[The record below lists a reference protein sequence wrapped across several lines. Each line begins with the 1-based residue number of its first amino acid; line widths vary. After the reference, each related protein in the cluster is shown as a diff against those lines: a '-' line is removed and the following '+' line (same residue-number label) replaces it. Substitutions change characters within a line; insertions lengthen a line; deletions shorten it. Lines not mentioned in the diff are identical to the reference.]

1 MTFIRVYAI
10 AAESM
15 KLPSRHTRTFL
26 VWIPSAPFG
35 SGLQLGSTGT
45 FVGSPLRLTA
55 ENIES
60 IPADH
65 AATSVAQNLEKLLQY
80 LVRHSGRPGAL
91 VPIEQSQ
98 DYTIIDVQGESEMQY
113 YLRCLAEMDL
123 IKAYIPNP
131 KYELTYRGW
140 DRALGAS
147 AGAAAH
153 GRVFVAMWFDPE
165 MGAAYKEGIEP
176 ALVETGYKPICLSNV
191 LLNDDINFRILMEIR
206 LAQFTVADI
215 TGARGGVYFESRF
228 RKGPRQGSFFY
239 VSRRPI
245 FGR

>member
-1 MTFIRVYAI
+1 
-10 AAESM
+10 
-15 KLPSRHTRTFL
+15 
-26 VWIPSAPFG
+26 
-35 SGLQLGSTGT
+35 
-45 FVGSPLRLTA
+45 
-55 ENIES
+55 
-60 IPADH
+60 
-65 AATSVAQNLEKLLQY
+65 VAQNLEKLLQY

-98 DYTIIDVQGESEMQY
+98 DYTIIDVQGESELQY

-215 TGARGGVYFESRF
+215 TGARGGVYFEAGFAKGLGREVFFTCREDRF
-228 RKGPRQGSFFY
+228 SEDKHFDTEHLQHTTWKNAADLRFKLREKILALMGPGPH
-239 VSRRPI
+239 PI
-245 FGR
+245 VAPGP